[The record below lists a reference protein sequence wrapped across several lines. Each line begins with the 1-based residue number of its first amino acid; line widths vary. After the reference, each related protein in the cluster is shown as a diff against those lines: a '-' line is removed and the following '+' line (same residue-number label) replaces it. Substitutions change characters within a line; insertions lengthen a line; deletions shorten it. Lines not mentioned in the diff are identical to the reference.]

1 METYADSYNQSLR
14 LDRIPGK
21 RSQKLQCKPGFVQRG
36 AACQKI
42 TNGGAKSKGKKLGA
56 TSEGGGAKN
65 LLLTAAAVGISAAA
79 VGVAIKQNPQLV
91 QQVEQKAK
99 DFLGAMNKA
108 DTNKLP
114 KEAIAIAD
122 KTGQAIDKKIGGKP
136 NKFQQL
142 GKEVAM
148 EVASKAVGVVV
159 GDAVANRVAIGRFM
173 GGASSGDAMFSGLFS
188 GLVVGRAARM
198 ATRKG
203 LYAAFGESG
212 LSSNSKENIRSA
224 LDVAYIGALFA
235 AQSASRRSQS
245 NSSRQVDDVPFT
257 ESTEDPLR
265 RSSRSS
271 SRR

>member
-1 METYADSYNQSLR
+1 MQNYVDSYNQALR

-42 TNGGAKSKGKKLGA
+42 TNGGAQSKSKKLGA
-56 TSEGGGAKN
+56 TAEGNGTKN

-99 DFLGAMNKA
+99 DFMGAMNKTN
-108 DTNKLP
+108 TNKLP
-114 KEAIAIAD
+114 KQAQAIANKTGEAID
-122 KTGQAIDKKIGGKP
+122 QKIGDKP
-136 NKFQQL
+136 NKFQQI

-148 EVASKAVGVVV
+148 EVASKAVGVFV
-159 GDAVANRVAIGRFM
+159 GERVGTNVAMSRFM
-173 GGASSGDAMFSGLFS
+173 NGAGSGDAMLTGLFS

-212 LSSNSKENIRSA
+212 LSSNSKENIRAA

-235 AQSASRRSQS
+235 AQAAAKSRR
-245 NSSRQVDDVPFT
+245 
-257 ESTEDPLR
+257 
-265 RSSRSS
+265 
-271 SRR
+271 

>member
-1 METYADSYNQSLR
+1 MQTYTDSYSQALR
-14 LDRIPGK
+14 LDRISGK

-42 TNGGAKSKGKKLGA
+42 TSGGAKTKGKKLGA
-56 TSEGGGAKN
+56 AGGNDGTKN

-79 VGVAIKQNPQLV
+79 VGTAIKQNPQLV

-99 DFLGAMNKA
+99 DFMGAMNKT

-114 KEAIAIAD
+114 KQAQAIANKTGEAID
-122 KTGQAIDKKIGGKP
+122 QRIGSKP
-136 NKFQQL
+136 NKFQQI

-148 EVASKAVGVVV
+148 EVASKAVGVMV
-159 GDAVANRVAIGRFM
+159 GDAVANRVAIGRFVN
-173 GGASSGDAMFSGLFS
+173 GASSGDAMFTGLFS

-212 LSSNSKENIRSA
+212 LSTNGKENIRAA

-235 AQSASRRSQS
+235 AQAAAKSRR
-245 NSSRQVDDVPFT
+245 
-257 ESTEDPLR
+257 
-265 RSSRSS
+265 
-271 SRR
+271 